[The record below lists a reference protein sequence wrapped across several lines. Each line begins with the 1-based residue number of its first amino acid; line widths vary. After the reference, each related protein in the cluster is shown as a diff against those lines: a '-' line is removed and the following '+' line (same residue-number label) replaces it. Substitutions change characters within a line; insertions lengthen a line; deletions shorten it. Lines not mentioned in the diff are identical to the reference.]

1 MTEDALT
8 IEARQFLHELA
19 NQPFDECFP
28 LLKTLAALPKRAG
41 IYAIRHREAGIL
53 YIGKSLDLRQRF
65 MDGHKALYC
74 CYIDRFAP
82 ESIRIAIV
90 LVRDEQRRRML
101 DIEARMIQITKPRY
115 NSVIRQRED

>member
-8 IEARQFLHELA
+8 AEASQVLEQLA

-28 LLKTLAALPKRAG
+28 LLKRLGALPKRAG
-41 IYAIRHREAGIL
+41 IYAIRHREVGIL

-82 ESIRIAIV
+82 EEIRIAVV
-90 LVRDEQRRRML
+90 LMTDAQRRRML
-101 DIEARMIQITKPRY
+101 DIEARMIQMTKPRY